1 MQCMHCVVDIKTDSN
16 ESHRVVY
23 VTHRKLQTKIT
34 DCEKAEEM
42 NLNSFMLHH
51 IYLLAGHIIAYRI
64 SLGSLSECL
73 NEKSWRKSIFMR

>member
-1 MQCMHCVVDIKTDSN
+1 MSHT
-16 ESHRVVY
+16 ESFKL
-23 VTHRKLQTKIT
+23 KLQT
-34 DCEKAEEM
+34 EKAEEM